1 MDYCSSCRR
10 HLNGALVCPGCGA
23 YAPDIAPVTT
33 GGRPT
38 PARAATAA
46 KGTAR
51 GWDFN
56 APDIPDM
63 RYDGRP
69 ADGAA
74 FEGGTD
80 DESWTEAP
88 GGPGAPYGRAARR
101 RQRARWK
108 KNQRRA
114 VVATAFALVGGGLT
128 FASMDRHSAERAEA
142 AAAPDVASMG
152 GSDGQAPEPPALP
165 ALPDTQRSAHPSPTQ
180 SPATG
185 LPRHGSA
192 TPGTPTS
199 SPDTRPDAVP
209 VSRTPLT
216 TQTMHT
222 AAHTAAQQLPATAP
236 SASAPVTVPSHPAP
250 APSQTAT
257 PAPSGG
263 TDTGTS
269 KPTPAPPAT
278 SPSHICLLVL
288 CLG

>member
-1 MDYCSSCRR
+1 MRR
-10 HLNGALVCPGCGA
+10 LRPGHRSGHHRR
-23 YAPDIAPVTT
+23 PPHPGPGRD
-33 GGRPT
+33 GGE
-38 PARAATAA
+38 
-46 KGTAR
+46 GHCE

-152 GSDGQAPEPPALP
+152 GSDGQAPEPP
-165 ALPDTQRSAHPSPTQ
+165 RSRPCPTH
-180 SPATG
+180 SG
-185 LPRHGSA
+185 
-192 TPGTPTS
+192 
-199 SPDTRPDAVP
+199 
-209 VSRTPLT
+209 PLT
-216 TQTMHT
+216 PPPHSR
-222 AAHTAAQQLPATAP
+222 PR
-236 SASAPVTVPSHPAP
+236 PVCR
-250 APSQTAT
+250 
-257 PAPSGG
+257 G
-263 TDTGTS
+263 TG
-269 KPTPAPPAT
+269 PPRPAPPPRRRT
-278 SPSHICLLVL
+278 PDRTRSPCLERL
-288 CLG
+288 